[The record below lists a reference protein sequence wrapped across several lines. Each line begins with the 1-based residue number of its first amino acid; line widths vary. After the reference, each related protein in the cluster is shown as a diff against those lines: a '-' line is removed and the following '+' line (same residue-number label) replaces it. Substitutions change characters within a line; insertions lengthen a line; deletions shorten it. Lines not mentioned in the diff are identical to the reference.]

1 MFYCVD
7 LIFENFQLK
16 IYKEFCKILDNDDEK
31 SRKNTNIAKIYDYI
45 DEKEITWDLSRFI
58 FLIKLKSVYLSL
70 YYEEGKEI
78 VIG

>member
-45 DEKEITWDLSRFI
+45 DEKEIT
-58 FLIKLKSVYLSL
+58 
-70 YYEEGKEI
+70 
-78 VIG
+78 